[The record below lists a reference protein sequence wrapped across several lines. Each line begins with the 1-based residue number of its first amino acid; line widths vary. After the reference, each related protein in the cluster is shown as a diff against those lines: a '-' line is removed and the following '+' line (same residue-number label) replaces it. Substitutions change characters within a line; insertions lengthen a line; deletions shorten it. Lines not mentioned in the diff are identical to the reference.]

1 MLTSQEVLQE
11 LLLDGRKVNK
21 FTFLHESGSVCLAQR
36 VLELRQAGW
45 NIRSRAI
52 KGKGALR
59 EYWLEPEE
67 IQRIKNEV
75 YKAYFDLKP
84 FKEVKAEV
92 EQLTESLEKAVE
104 IEDMKPT
111 EQLVSECAYSLE
123 NEQKI
128 YEEEQLGLGFPWE

>member
-36 VLELRQAGW
+36 ILELRQAGW

-67 IQRIKNEV
+67 IQRIKGN
-75 YKAYFDLKP
+75 LKP
-84 FKEVKAEV
+84 FNEVKKEV

-111 EQLVSECAYSLE
+111 EQLVSECAESLE

-128 YEEEQLGLGFPWE
+128 YEEEQLGLGLPWE

>member
-11 LLLDGRKVNK
+11 LLLDGRRVNK

-67 IQRIKNEV
+67 IQRIKGN
-75 YKAYFDLKP
+75 LKP
-84 FKEVKAEV
+84 FSEVKKEV
-92 EQLTESLEKAVE
+92 EQLTDNLEKAVE

-111 EQLVSECAYSLE
+111 EQLVSECAESLE

-128 YEEEQLGLGFPWE
+128 YEEEQLGLGLPWE

>member
-36 VLELRQAGW
+36 ILELRQAGW

-67 IQRIKNEV
+67 IQRIKGN
-75 YKAYFDLKP
+75 LKP
-84 FKEVKAEV
+84 FNEVKKEVG
-92 EQLTESLEKAVE
+92 QLTENLEKAVE

-111 EQLVSECAYSLE
+111 EQLVTECAESLE

-128 YEEEQLGLGFPWE
+128 YEEEQLGLGLPWE

>member
-11 LLLDGRKVNK
+11 LLLDGRRVNK

-67 IQRIKNEV
+67 IQRIKGN
-75 YKAYFDLKP
+75 LKP
-84 FKEVKAEV
+84 FSEVKKEV
-92 EQLTESLEKAVE
+92 EQLTENLEKAVE
-104 IEDMKPT
+104 IEDLKPT
-111 EQLVSECAYSLE
+111 EQLVSECAESLE

-128 YEEEQLGLGFPWE
+128 YEEEQLGLGLPWE

>member
-67 IQRIKNEV
+67 IQRIKGN
-75 YKAYFDLKP
+75 LKP
-84 FKEVKAEV
+84 FNEVKKEV
-92 EQLTESLEKAVE
+92 EQLTENLEKAVE
-104 IEDMKPT
+104 MPPKEVKK
-111 EQLVSECAYSLE
+111 EQE
-123 NEQKI
+123 I
-128 YEEEQLGLGFPWE
+128 QLGLGFPWE

>member
-67 IQRIKNEV
+67 IQRIKGN
-75 YKAYFDLKP
+75 LKP
-84 FKEVKAEV
+84 FNEVKKEVG
-92 EQLTESLEKAVE
+92 QLTENLEKAVE

-111 EQLVSECAYSLE
+111 EQLVSECAESLE

>member
-1 MLTSQEVLQE
+1 MLKSQEVLQE

-67 IQRIKNEV
+67 IQRIKGN
-75 YKAYFDLKP
+75 LKP
-84 FKEVKAEV
+84 FSEVKKEV
-92 EQLTESLEKAVE
+92 EQLTEKLEKAVE

-111 EQLVSECAYSLE
+111 EQLVSECAESLE

-128 YEEEQLGLGFPWE
+128 YEEEQLGLGLPWE

>member
-11 LLLDGRKVNK
+11 LLLDGRRVNK

-36 VLELRQAGW
+36 VLELRQTGW

-67 IQRIKNEV
+67 IQRIKGN
-75 YKAYFDLKP
+75 LKP
-84 FKEVKAEV
+84 FGEVKKEV
-92 EQLTESLEKAVE
+92 EQLTENLEKAVE
-104 IEDMKPT
+104 MSQET
-111 EQLVSECAYSLE
+111 VE
-123 NEQKI
+123 NEK
-128 YEEEQLGLGFPWE
+128 EVQLGLGLPWE

>member
-11 LLLDGRKVNK
+11 LLLDGRRVNK

-67 IQRIKNEV
+67 IQRIKGN
-75 YKAYFDLKP
+75 LKP
-84 FKEVKAEV
+84 FSEVKKEV
-92 EQLTESLEKAVE
+92 EQLTDNLEKAVE
-104 IEDMKPT
+104 IEDLKPT
-111 EQLVSECAYSLE
+111 EQLVSECAESLE

-128 YEEEQLGLGFPWE
+128 YEEEQLGLGLPWE

>member
-67 IQRIKNEV
+67 IQRIKGN
-75 YKAYFDLKP
+75 LKP
-84 FKEVKAEV
+84 FSEVQKEV

-128 YEEEQLGLGFPWE
+128 YEEEQLGLGLPWE

>member
-11 LLLDGRKVNK
+11 LLLDGCKVNK

-67 IQRIKNEV
+67 IQRIKGN
-75 YKAYFDLKP
+75 LKP
-84 FKEVKAEV
+84 FNEVKKEV
-92 EQLTESLEKAVE
+92 EQLAESLEKAVE

-111 EQLVSECAYSLE
+111 EQLVSECSESLE
-123 NEQKI
+123 NERKI
-128 YEEEQLGLGFPWE
+128 YEEEQVGLGLPWQ

>member
-1 MLTSQEVLQE
+1 MLTSQEILEE

-67 IQRIKNEV
+67 IQRIKGN
-75 YKAYFDLKP
+75 LKP
-84 FKEVKAEV
+84 FKEVKQEV
-92 EQLTESLEKAVE
+92 EQLADNLEKAVE
-104 IEDMKPT
+104 MPPKEVEK
-111 EQLVSECAYSLE
+111 
-123 NEQKI
+123 
-128 YEEEQLGLGFPWE
+128 EEQLGLGFVWQK

>member
-11 LLLDGRKVNK
+11 LLLDGRRVNK

-67 IQRIKNEV
+67 IQRIKGN
-75 YKAYFDLKP
+75 LKP
-84 FKEVKAEV
+84 FSEVKKEV
-92 EQLTESLEKAVE
+92 EQLTENLEKAVE

-111 EQLVSECAYSLE
+111 EQLVSECAESLE

-128 YEEEQLGLGFPWE
+128 YEEEQLGLGLPWE